1 MAEAGRGAG
10 ADGWRTPMLLALVA
24 QALFTWRLGTPATMV
39 FDEIHYV
46 PAARA
51 LIELSGPVNIEHPLF
66 GKTLIAAAEREA
78 VKLFV
83 VAREGGV
90 TVEELKAYCK
100 ENFTGYK
107 VPKHIVLKDAL
118 PMTPVGKILR
128 RELRETA

>member
-1 MAEAGRGAG
+1 MFVSLSPWLGERKAGR
-10 ADGWRTPMLLALVA
+10 DYQLWETPTSTKHSL
-24 QALFTWRLGTPATMV
+24 
-39 FDEIHYV
+39 
-46 PAARA
+46 
-51 LIELSGPVNIEHPLF
+51 
-66 GKTLIAAAEREA
+66 
-78 VKLFV
+78 
-83 VAREGGV
+83 AREGGV

>member
-1 MAEAGRGAG
+1 MAH
-10 ADGWRTPMLLALVA
+10 PKVA
-24 QALFTWRLGTPATMV
+24 SCAAIG
-39 FDEIHYV
+39 V
-46 PAARA
+46 PDDK
-51 LIELSGPVNIEHPLF
+51 SG
-66 GKTLIAAAEREA
+66 EA

-90 TVEELKAYCK
+90 SVEELKAYCK

-128 RELRETA
+128 RELRDIA